1 MRRLLSSLMIVGL
14 IIAGGCIPFE
24 IPFSKSSSEAQQAEQ
39 AKKEE
44 AEKERIIPEALKGV
58 DLPPAGKYAGDKYD
72 WAKVKEELDRIP
84 KDATGSQ
91 ILKKFY
97 ELAAEDYTP
106 YFEFFE
112 TFDPSNIDVSPGPGG
127 LKSLKLPEQ
136 KSVNIMILVDSSG
149 SMAGKVD
156 GGMKMDLA
164 KNAVKEFADQM
175 PAGAN
180 VSLVAY
186 GHKGSNQSKDK
197 AVSCKGIEEVFPLGA
212 YDESK
217 FNRALDKFK
226 PVGYT
231 PLADSLKYAQ
241 KKLSSQKNAEN
252 IVYVVSDGIETCGG
266 DPVKAAKEL
275 NQSDIKAVVN
285 IIGFD
290 LDDEGQK
297 QLKAV
302 ANAGGGEY
310 SSVDSKVE
318 LDKYFEEERRRLYN
332 AWSEWA
338 REHYN
343 NAQDI
348 ASQKT
353 NQIDRMYSE
362 FKEVADREERR
373 FDHMAEYLED
383 ERGFEFSLLYN
394 HVKEKYRERAGYL
407 RDYRMYIES
416 ELKQQVW
423 DERDKVQDHVTDKRD
438 EEQDKLY

>member
-1 MRRLLSSLMIVGL
+1 MWIFRRPASMRGTNT
-14 IIAGGCIPFE
+14 
-24 IPFSKSSSEAQQAEQ
+24 
-39 AKKEE
+39 
-44 AEKERIIPEALKGV
+44 
-58 DLPPAGKYAGDKYD
+58 D
-72 WAKVKEELDRIP
+72 WVKVKEELDGIP

-91 ILKKFY
+91 ILKKLY

-106 YFEFFE
+106 YFEFYE

-164 KNAVKEFADQM
+164 KNAVREFAEQM
-175 PAGAN
+175 PEGAN

-197 AVSCKGIEEVFPLGA
+197 AISCKGIEEVYPLGA
-212 YDESK
+212 YDEGQ
-217 FNRALDKFK
+217 FNRALGKFK

-241 KKLSSQKNAEN
+241 KKLSNQKNAEN

-275 NQSDIKAVVN
+275 NRSSIKAVVN

-290 LDDEGQK
+290 LNDEGQR

-302 ANAGGGEY
+302 ADAGGGKY

-318 LDKYFEEERRRLYN
+318 LNKYFEEERRRLYN
-332 AWSEWA
+332 AWSAWA

-343 NAQDI
+343 NAAD
-348 ASQKT
+348 
-353 NQIDRMYSE
+353 
-362 FKEVADREERR
+362 VARKKINEE
-373 FDHMAEYLED
+373 
-383 ERGFEFSLLYN
+383 
-394 HVKEKYRERAGYL
+394 
-407 RDYRMYIES
+407 
-416 ELKQQVW
+416 
-423 DERDKVQDHVTDKRD
+423 
-438 EEQDKLY
+438 

>member
-1 MRRLLSSLMIVGL
+1 MRKLLSCLMIVGL
-14 IIAGGCIPFE
+14 IFAGGCLPFE
-24 IPFSKSSSEAQQAEQ
+24 IPFSKSSSEAQQVE
-39 AKKEE
+39 KEE
-44 AEKERIIPEALKGV
+44 TEKKRFIPEALKGV

-72 WAKVKEELDRIP
+72 WAKVKKELDRIP

-106 YFEFFE
+106 YFEFYE
-112 TFDPSNIDVSPGPGG
+112 TFDPSNIEVTPGPGG

-156 GGMKMDLA
+156 GGVKMDLA

-175 PAGAN
+175 PKGAN

-212 YDESK
+212 YDEKK
-217 FNRALDKFK
+217 FNQALDKFK

-231 PLADSLKYAQ
+231 PLADSLKYAH
-241 KKLSSQKNAEN
+241 KKLSNQKNAEN

-290 LDDEGQK
+290 LDDEGQR

-302 ANAGGGEY
+302 ADAGGGEY

-318 LDKYFEEERRRLYN
+318 LDEYFKEERRRLYN
-332 AWSEWA
+332 AWAEWA
-338 REHYN
+338 RRHYN
-343 NAQDI
+343 DAQNVAREKMDELERV
-348 ASQKT
+348 T
-353 NQIDRMYSE
+353 SE
-362 FKEVADREERR
+362 FRSVADREERR
-373 FDHMAEYLED
+373 FDRMSEYLEE
-383 ERGFEFSLLYN
+383 ERGFEFQLLYN
-394 HVKEKYRERAGYL
+394 HVKQKYRERAGYL
-407 RDYRMYIES
+407 RDYRNYMENK
-416 ELKQQVW
+416 LWQQVR

>member
-1 MRRLLSSLMIVGL
+1 MKKLLSCLMVVGL
-14 IIAGGCIPFE
+14 IFAGGCLPFE
-24 IPFSKSSSEAQQAEQ
+24 IPFSKSPSEAQQAE
-39 AKKEE
+39 KEE
-44 AEKERIIPEALKGV
+44 AEKKRIIPEALKDV

-112 TFDPSNIDVSPGPGG
+112 TFDPSNITVSPGPGG

-136 KSVNIMILVDSSG
+136 KSVNIVILVDSSG

-175 PAGAN
+175 PEGAN

-197 AVSCKGIEEVFPLGA
+197 AVSCKGIEEVYPLGA

-241 KKLSSQKNAEN
+241 KKLIHQKNAEN
-252 IVYVVSDGIETCGG
+252 IVYVVSDGIETYGG

-290 LDDEGQK
+290 LDDEGQR

-302 ANAGGGEY
+302 ADAGGGEY
-310 SSVDSKVE
+310 SSVNSKVE
-318 LDKYFEEERRRLYN
+318 LGKYFEEERSRLYN
-332 AWSEWA
+332 AWSAWA
-338 REHYN
+338 NKHYED
-343 NAQDI
+343 ADKV
-348 ASQKT
+348 AGRKSDELERKA
-353 NQIDRMYSE
+353 SE
-362 FKEVADREERR
+362 FSKTIDREEKR
-373 FDHMAEYLED
+373 FYRMSEYLEE
-383 ERGFEFSLLYN
+383 ERGFEFQLLYN
-394 HVKEKYRERAGYL
+394 HVDKKFDERAKYI
-407 RDYRMYIES
+407 RDYCWYMKSKLVQE
-416 ELKQQVW
+416 VW
-423 DERDKVQDHVTDKRD
+423 DEADKVQDHVLDKSD

>member
-1 MRRLLSSLMIVGL
+1 
-14 IIAGGCIPFE
+14 
-24 IPFSKSSSEAQQAEQ
+24 
-39 AKKEE
+39 
-44 AEKERIIPEALKGV
+44 
-58 DLPPAGKYAGDKYD
+58 
-72 WAKVKEELDRIP
+72 
-84 KDATGSQ
+84 
-91 ILKKFY
+91 
-97 ELAAEDYTP
+97 
-106 YFEFFE
+106 
-112 TFDPSNIDVSPGPGG
+112 
-127 LKSLKLPEQ
+127 LKLPEQ

-156 GGMKMDLA
+156 GGVKMDLA
-164 KNAVKEFADQM
+164 KNAVREFSKQM
-175 PAGAN
+175 PEGAN

-197 AVSCKGIEEVFPLGA
+197 AISCKGIEEVYPLGA
-212 YDESK
+212 YDEGQ
-217 FNRALDKFK
+217 FNRALGKFK

-241 KKLSSQKNAEN
+241 KKLSNQKNAEN

-275 NQSDIKAVVN
+275 NSSSIKAVVN

-290 LDDEGQK
+290 LNDEGQR

-302 ANAGGGEY
+302 ADAGGGKY

-332 AWSEWA
+332 AWSAWA

-343 NAQDI
+343 NAANVARKKI
-348 ASQKT
+348 NELERITAEFRSVANREEKRF
-353 NQIDRMYSE
+353 DRMS
-362 FKEVADREERR
+362 K
-373 FDHMAEYLED
+373 YLEE
-383 ERGFEFSLLYN
+383 ERGFEFQLLYN
-394 HVKEKYRERAGYL
+394 HVKKKYRERAGYL

-416 ELKQQVW
+416 KLKQQVW
-423 DERDKVQDHVTDKRD
+423 DERDKIQDHVTDKRD